1 MFEKENL
8 KIDILYAI
16 VCTFFLSLFAQFIPA
31 FYSTGKDFAFG
42 FPITF
47 FQTHIN
53 AGDIHMPNLTIAPFL
68 ANILI
73 YYFIISLFRYFWSI
87 YNKKSR

>member
-1 MFEKENL
+1 MFKKENL

-16 VCTFFLSLFAQFIPA
+16 AFTFILSLSAQFMPA
-31 FYSTGKDFAFG
+31 FYSTVKDFAFG
-42 FPITF
+42 FPIVF
-47 FQTHIN
+47 FETHIN
-53 AGDIHMPNLTIAPFL
+53 AGDVHVPSLTIAPFL

-73 YYFIISLFRYFWSI
+73 YYFIISLFRYLWSI

>member
-1 MFEKENL
+1 MFKKENR
-8 KIDILYAI
+8 KIDILYA
-16 VCTFFLSLFAQFIPA
+16 VAFTFILSLSAQFIPT

-42 FPITF
+42 FPIIF
-47 FQTHIN
+47 FETHIN
-53 AGDIHMPNLTIAPFL
+53 AGDVHVPSLTIAPFL

-73 YYFIISLFRYFWSI
+73 YYFIISLFRYLWSI